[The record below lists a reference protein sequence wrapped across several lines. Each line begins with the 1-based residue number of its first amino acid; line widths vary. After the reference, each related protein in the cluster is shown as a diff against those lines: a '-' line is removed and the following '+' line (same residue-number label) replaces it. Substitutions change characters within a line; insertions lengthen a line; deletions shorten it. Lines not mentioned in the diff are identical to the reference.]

1 MSRIIASVESDA
13 INHPDFKILLESL
26 KSSSLGLGLT
36 SDDMIMETLC
46 RILLKIAHKAPRVE
60 SSKSFSGSSVGH
72 YQGGALCHYPRW
84 SQLPPEL
91 WEC

>member
-36 SDDMIMETLC
+36 SDDTIMETLG
-46 RILLKIAHKAPRVE
+46 LLLAE
-60 SSKSFSGSSVGH
+60 NCT
-72 YQGGALCHYPRW
+72 QGCP
-84 SQLPPEL
+84 
-91 WEC
+91 C